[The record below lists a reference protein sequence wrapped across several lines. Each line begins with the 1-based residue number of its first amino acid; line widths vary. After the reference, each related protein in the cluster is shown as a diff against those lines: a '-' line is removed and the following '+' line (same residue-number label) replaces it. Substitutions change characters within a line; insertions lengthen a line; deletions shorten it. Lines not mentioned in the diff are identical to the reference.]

1 VENEMK
7 KIFSYLL
14 FFSFLN
20 YTGCYSSKVVGKEK
34 FLSGGSKEPINNLTI
49 VTNEDKRI
57 EIHEVT
63 FQVFDDTLY
72 AEGVNKT
79 NTTVYGQLIDVKIAL
94 EDIQFVEIDEFS
106 EAKTIG
112 CIISLTGLVVLIIG
126 LIAAANSFDKS
137 SKGCGGTYHGFNLE
151 PD

>member
-1 VENEMK
+1 MK
-7 KIFSYLL
+7 KIFLYLL
-14 FFSFLN
+14 IISFLN
-20 YTGCYSSKVVGKEK
+20 YIGCYSSKVMGKEK
-34 FLSGGSKEPINNLTI
+34 FFSGGSREPINDLVI

-79 NTTVYGQLIDVKIAL
+79 NTAVYGQLIDVKIAL
-94 EDIQFVEIDEFS
+94 EDIQYVEVDEFS
-106 EAKTIG
+106 EVKTIG

-126 LIAAANSFDKS
+126 LIAAVNSFDKPAKS
-137 SKGCGGTYHGFNLE
+137 CEYEGSKY
-151 PD
+151 